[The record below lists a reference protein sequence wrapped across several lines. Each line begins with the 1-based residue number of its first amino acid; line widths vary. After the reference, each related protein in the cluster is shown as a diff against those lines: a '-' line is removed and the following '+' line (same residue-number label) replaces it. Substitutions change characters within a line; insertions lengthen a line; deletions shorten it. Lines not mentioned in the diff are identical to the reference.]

1 MLQVITANTI
11 LYCTKW
17 EETVAFYKDVL
28 KLEIGFANDWFVEF
42 NLNRCARLSVANEQR
57 ASIKSSHGT
66 GITIGLHVENIQNLH
81 AYLTD
86 AGGAPTKIKELW
98 GSNVF
103 YVHDPELCNS
113 TPLRQN
119 FCRLHTISQT
129 VTPSSDSRQRT
140 PQSSNNRAP
149 YSHI

>member
-11 LYCTKW
+11 LYCAKW

-66 GITIGLHVENIQNLH
+66 GLTIGLHVENIQTAH

-103 YVHDPELCNS
+103 YVHDPEG
-113 TPLRQN
+113 
-119 FCRLHTISQT
+119 
-129 VTPSSDSRQRT
+129 
-140 PQSSNNRAP
+140 NRIEFWA
-149 YSHI
+149 